1 MIRFGRATAAI
12 IAASS
17 LVLGSAAVATAAPA
31 PASAVKAHNPISA
44 KSHKSQSKAQSKPT
58 VVIRDIKNKTVE
70 ADELATITPKVKVGK
85 QAKVVSKT
93 LTVKQGDTV
102 LVDGKKKAK
111 LGVGTYE
118 VTTKVEYRTLVKQI
132 VVKVKSKGKKVE
144 KVKKNVWSN
153 ILTESKTQTL
163 VVALGSDDES

>member
-1 MIRFGRATAAI
+1 MKNRIGRATAAI

-17 LVLGSAAVATAAPA
+17 LVLGGASVATAAPA
-31 PASAVKAHNPISA
+31 PASTVKAHKSVA
-44 KSHKSQSKAQSKPT
+44 ATSHKSESKPT
-58 VVIRDIKNKTVE
+58 VVIRDTKNKTVE

-93 LTVKQGDTV
+93 LTVSQDGTV

-118 VTTKVEYRTLVKQI
+118 VTTKVEYRTLVKQV
-132 VVKVKSKGKKVE
+132 VVKVKSKGKKVK
-144 KVKKNVWSN
+144 KVKKNVWSE
-153 ILTESKTQTL
+153 IQTESKTQTL
-163 VVALGSDDES
+163 VVSLGSEDKD